1 MLRSSTDYYDEG
13 DTIDEQGE
21 PMFLTPPCEK
31 KRRRDNR
38 TFGTSLG
45 FFPTLDLAL
54 HNAET
59 LKDGCYSRPL
69 DTKANRSNLRISS

>member
-54 HNAET
+54 HNAENYAEGR
-59 LKDGCYSRPL
+59 LLLASPVYEL
-69 DTKANRSNLRISS
+69 SNLQISS